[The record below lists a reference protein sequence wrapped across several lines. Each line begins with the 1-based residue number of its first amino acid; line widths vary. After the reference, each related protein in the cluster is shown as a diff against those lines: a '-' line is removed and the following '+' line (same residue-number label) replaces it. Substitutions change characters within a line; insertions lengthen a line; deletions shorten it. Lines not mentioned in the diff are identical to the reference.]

1 MVAELSK
8 ENKERKSQNM
18 NDKNINYKALT
29 IDLLNKISQED
40 NLKRLYRLAN
50 HLYIYG
56 ER

>member
-1 MVAELSK
+1 
-8 ENKERKSQNM
+8 M